1 MRTQSNSNENVEMYL
16 KTVAELGGCSAP
28 VSIANVADR
37 LDVTAVS
44 ANEMMKRL
52 TEQGFICRTPYKGVE
67 LTTSGRIA
75 AYSVIRRQRLWE
87 RFLVDNLNLSWAGAY
102 EASCRLEHATS
113 NVLAE
118 SLAAYLGN
126 PTVCPHGHPIPT
138 AAGTLEP
145 LKGRSL
151 LNLKKG
157 ESGHVEAIMHTTTT
171 IAAYLDERNILPQQK
186 ITVKDI
192 APLDG
197 PLTII
202 VGSETVILGQSLAD
216 LVIVV

>member
-16 KTVAELGGCSAP
+16 KTVAELGGCAAP

-52 TEQGFICRTPYKGVE
+52 TEQGYICRTPYKGVE
-67 LTTSGRIA
+67 LTDSGQVA
-75 AYSVIRRQRLWE
+75 AYSIIRRQRLWE
-87 RFLVDNLNLSWAGAY
+87 RFLVDNLKLSWAGAY
-102 EASCRLEHATS
+102 EAACRLEHATS

-118 SLAAYLGN
+118 SLSAYLGH
-126 PTVCPHGHPIPT
+126 PTTCPHGHPIPT
-138 AAGTLEP
+138 SRGELQILQGRP
-145 LKGRSL
+145 LTSL
-151 LNLKKG
+151 RKG
-157 ESGHVEAIMHTTTT
+157 ENGRIEAILHTTTT
-171 IAAYLDERNILPQQK
+171 IFAYFAERNIHPQQE
-186 ITVKDI
+186 IMVTDI

-202 VGSETVILGQSLAD
+202 VGDEIVILGQSLAE
-216 LVIVV
+216 LVIII

>member
-1 MRTQSNSNENVEMYL
+1 MYL
-16 KTVAELGGCSAP
+16 KTVAELGGCVTP

-52 TEQGFICRTPYKGVE
+52 TEQGFISRTPYKGVE
-67 LTTSGRIA
+67 LTENGRVA

-87 RFLVDNLNLSWAGAY
+87 CFLVDNLKLGWAGAY
-102 EASCRLEHATS
+102 EAACRLEHATS

-118 SLAAYLGN
+118 SLSAYLGN
-126 PTVCPHGHPIPT
+126 PTACPHGHPIPT
-138 AAGTLEP
+138 AAGELAV
-145 LKGRSL
+145 LQGRSL
-151 LNLKKG
+151 LQLRKG
-157 ESGHVEAIMHTTTT
+157 ENGRVEAIMHTTTA
-171 IAAYLDERNILPQQK
+171 IAAYFYERNIVPQQE

-197 PLTII
+197 PFTIA
-202 VGSETVILGQSLAD
+202 VGDETVILGHSLAD
-216 LVIVV
+216 LVIII